1 MSESLF
7 LDELLKLAN
16 EVYLQISSPVY
27 IQCFTPKHL
36 RTRKAE
42 WQVYKGLVK
51 LKLDQTQ
58 HLSPP
63 AVSSTREWIK
73 YQSNFLVGFSS
84 WRAMPCQLVGV
95 LTLVAWLNEQVVYCL
110 TAADVKPPR
119 IHCRQAGR
127 ILSWC
132 TCLGLT
138 RHSPATLATGKAI
151 SSSGNWPGLQA
162 FSWWNLGGIFSFTQ
176 TNVWMC
182 FCTIIRNQADP
193 AASFWHEV
201 CALCQMLTTY
211 SKWYYWLYKL
221 I

>member
-119 IHCRQAGR
+119 IHCRQADR
-127 ILSWC
+127 SLSWC
-132 TCLGLT
+132 ACLGLT
-138 RHSPATLATGKAI
+138 RHSPATLAKLSLHQEI
-151 SSSGNWPGLQA
+151 D
-162 FSWWNLGGIFSFTQ
+162 LGFRHFPDEIW
-176 TNVWMC
+176 V
-182 FCTIIRNQADP
+182 
-193 AASFWHEV
+193 E
-201 CALCQMLTTY
+201 Y
-211 SKWYYWLYKL
+211 SVSPKPMYECVFVQ
-221 I
+221 